1 MITNNEEQSPAL
13 EVSMAKVLIIDDSRF
28 ARLKLGDNIK
38 AAGFDIIEAGNGEE
52 GLLITQQQRPDI
64 IICDLLMPELDGFG
78 FLEKLKAEGI
88 NVPVMILTSDI
99 QDKTRNRALE
109 LGARDLINKPPR
121 YEEVVEKLNKILRA

>member
-1 MITNNEEQSPAL
+1 
-13 EVSMAKVLIIDDSRF
+13 MAKVLIIDDSRF